1 MPMEEQGSLH
11 DQLCDAILS
20 GLGSYS
26 RETEWNRF
34 KEKLSGD
41 SCPCD
46 DETTFGQ
53 HIIDDL
59 KPGPIKDQVSQMISL
74 CSDYDNG
81 LLLLKRAF
89 VRFRSKQ
96 NRNNA
101 SEILCSIAVGLSNQ
115 TVLHSETADPRSAV
129 GKFSKAVSDSRERE
143 NVRLR
148 QRLASLAETYASIDS
163 SKFDS
168 CLNAAIRF
176 CFPNQPLSQVYPSV
190 FCDQQIRSWSHLLQQ
205 VERYDQYFD
214 HQFLDE
220 LQKNL
225 AGDRVERLADD
236 GVGSLVIM
244 LLAPR
249 NKPAKDIYSYRA
261 YYCKAG
267 SSSPE
272 DWIKVFDPAADSEVR
287 LSSWREDL
295 QRYLPDAIRE
305 MRRYARSQSQSPQV
319 RELIEFFLPTELI
332 DADMGS
338 LSILAAGDL
347 ARPLGQMFRTVVRSA
362 YRYRLFVED
371 ESETIAP
378 NHLPGRWRRAAK
390 ALDAQSSPCYWWH
403 DTSLQPGDDGFGY
416 EDTDDWFGEF
426 EAGYE
431 YFGMKRLQPLA
442 AGDLYERWKEQ
453 LILAAPAVSLWWP
466 PAAASKLED
475 REAIFADRCPDSG
488 VAPFGSSRCCGDSPR
503 DPFHHPDAAD
513 SLKLFFALASAVF
526 RGRRTTGPKK
536 QAFREMVILV
546 DCVDRWP
553 PPLDVSPARQPD
565 SGQPGP
571 VIVDADEIHR
581 SE

>member
-1 MPMEEQGSLH
+1 MQEQGSLH
-11 DQLCDAILS
+11 DQLCDAILI
-20 GLGSYS
+20 GLGSS
-26 RETEWNRF
+26 SQEAEWNRL
-34 KEKLSGD
+34 KNKLSGD

-46 DETTFGQ
+46 DETTSGQ
-53 HIIDDL
+53 DIISDL
-59 KPGPIKDQVSQMISL
+59 RPGSIKDQAWQMISL

-81 LLLLKRAF
+81 LLLLNRAF
-89 VRFRSKQ
+89 TCFRSRQ
-96 NRNNA
+96 YRNNA

-115 TVLHSETADPRSAV
+115 TFLHSETGDPRSAV
-129 GKFSKAVSDSRERE
+129 GKFSKAVSEKRERE
-143 NVRLR
+143 NVWLR
-148 QRLASLAETYASIDS
+148 DRLALLAETYASIDS
-163 SKFDS
+163 SKFES
-168 CLNAAIRF
+168 CLNATIRS
-176 CFPNQPLSQVYPSV
+176 CFPSQPLSQVYPPV
-190 FCDQQIRSWSHLLQQ
+190 FCDQQIRSWHQLLQQ
-205 VERYDQYFD
+205 VEHHNQYFD

-225 AGDRVERLADD
+225 SGDRVEPLADD

-244 LLAPR
+244 LLSPR
-249 NKPAKDIYSYRA
+249 NKPGKDIYSYRA

-272 DWIKVFDPAADSEVR
+272 DWIKVFDPAAGSEVR

-295 QRYLPDAIRE
+295 QRYLPVAIRE
-305 MRRYARSQSQSPQV
+305 MRRYARSQSRSLQV

-338 LSILAAGDL
+338 LTILAADDL
-347 ARPLGQMFRTVVRSA
+347 ARPLRQMYRTVVRSA

-371 ESETIAP
+371 ELETIAP
-378 NHLPGRWRRAAK
+378 NHLPGRWLRAAK
-390 ALDAQSSPCYWWH
+390 ALDAQSSACYWWH
-403 DTSLQPGDDGFGY
+403 DTSLQPGDDGSSY
-416 EDTDDWFGEF
+416 EDTDDWFGEL

-431 YFGMKRLQPLA
+431 YFGMKRLHSLA

-466 PAAASKLED
+466 PAAASKLEH
-475 REAIFADRCPDSG
+475 REAIFADRCSDSG

-503 DPFHHPDAAD
+503 DPFYHPDAAD

-526 RGRRTTGPKK
+526 RGRRTTGPKG

-565 SGQPGP
+565 SGQSGP